1 MHPVLRK
8 APRPVVLLTT
18 GGTIAMTPGAGGRVA
33 PALDAG
39 ALAAAVPGLA
49 VDDARTVRTLPG
61 VHLGLADALA
71 VAHAAAA
78 EAAAG
83 RGVVVTTGTDTL
95 EELAALAHVVRTGDG
110 AVVLTGAIRPAQA
123 PGADGPANVLDAAAV
138 ARVAPAGT
146 YVVFAGE
153 VHAAREARK
162 VDATSPRAFGSP
174 RTGPLGHVA
183 EGRVALAAAPPPGPG
198 LAVAAEAFARLSV
211 PVVPTHLGDDGSLLR
226 AAAALGPDGVVLVA
240 LGAGQVPPAVLAALG
255 AVRAPVAACV
265 RPERGTLLRATYG
278 FPRRRGR
285 PARRGGPR
293 RGAAGPRR
301 GPDAAARRARRGARP
316 HRARRAARAVIAPPL
331 LRATSM
337 AQQHG
342 SSPSTT
348 GG

>member
-8 APRPVVLLTT
+8 APRPVVLLTA
-18 GGTIAMTPGAGGRVA
+18 GGTIAMTPGAGGRA
-33 PALDAG
+33 EPALDAA

-95 EELAALAHVVRTGDG
+95 EELAALADVVRTGDG

-162 VDATSPRAFGSP
+162 VDATSPRAFASP

-183 EGRVALAAAPPPGPG
+183 EGRVALAAPPPAGPG
-198 LAVAAEAFARLSV
+198 LAVDAGAFARLAV

-240 LGAGQVPPAVLAALG
+240 LGAGHVPPAVLAALG

-265 RPERGTLLRATYG
+265 RPERGTLLHATYG
-278 FPRRRGR
+278 FPGAEGDLR
-285 PARRGGPR
+285 
-293 RGAAGPRR
+293 AAGVLDAGALAP
-301 GPDAAARRARRGARP
+301 AAARMVLLAGLGAGLDRAGLAR
-316 HRARRAARAVIAPPL
+316 L
-331 LRATSM
+331 L
-337 AQQHG
+337 G
-342 SSPSTT
+342 P
-348 GG
+348 